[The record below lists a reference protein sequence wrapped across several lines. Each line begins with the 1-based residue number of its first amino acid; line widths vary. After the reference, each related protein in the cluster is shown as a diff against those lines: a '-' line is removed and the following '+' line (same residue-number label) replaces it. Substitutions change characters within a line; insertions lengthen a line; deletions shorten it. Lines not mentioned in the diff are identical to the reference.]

1 MKTTEVLGI
10 AFGIGG
16 FLFLYDIY
24 EYCSPILN
32 NAGEDI
38 KWIWFGLGLFLW
50 FAFAF
55 IMGNENWR

>member
-1 MKTTEVLGI
+1 MNGNEVIGI
-10 AFGIGG
+10 GFGIVGFC
-16 FLFLYDIY
+16 FLFSMYLS
-24 EYCSPILN
+24 CSPILN

-38 KWIWFGLGLFLW
+38 KWLWFGLGLFLW